1 MQRLNFGVL
10 IGVLTV
16 LILVLSLGGTV
27 LAAGQQT
34 TLDISQGNIIISPT
48 GYSLGANTGQP
59 NPEGYLITQTGG
71 GSTANTIT
79 ITGGEHDITI
89 DNITIQASANAAIE
103 VQTGAAVSLTL
114 SGTNSLSGGD
124 GFAGISVA
132 AAWAGDGSYDAANS
146 GQLILLGS
154 GQLTATGGKATGR
167 YGAGAGIG
175 GDGFGAAEAA
185 HQAGGDFG
193 QIIIENGQISAYGGA
208 ATLSSNGAGAGI
220 GGGGVGGID
229 AEWIYA
235 GSIVINGGTI
245 EATGGDEPYATR
257 SAAGIGLGS
266 SDGNYHAFG
275 DSLTIEITNGNVT
288 ATGGTGAAGI
298 GGGTNAS
305 SGGISISGGTVKA
318 FGKADSVWGG
328 AGIGGGDNGLS
339 GPIKIS
345 GTAAVTAVSKG
356 GAAGIGGGSTGR
368 ATEIIIEGQANVTA
382 IGSQYGAGI
391 GAGGDIS
398 GYSGVL
404 NCGKITINSSGT
416 VTAYGG
422 AYSQAIGVG
431 YGYDYA
437 NADYTANKLTVG
449 PQCGTV
455 WLLTK
460 SRQLAAFWG
469 QNEAGDGITDGLVL
483 EDTQAIWY
491 TLPNEGSF
499 PAADALT
506 NAYTSNKSANY
517 QWSFNA
523 ENSLSILQDANL
535 LHSYQYQQGFT
546 LGNWAAFI
554 AAAPAEQVS
563 ITYQWAGNDY
573 PDDVALPAEAI
584 IEAGTAYTA
593 APAPPTAEQYRF
605 DGWFTNAGCTE
616 PFIDGTIVGAATVL
630 YGKWVYTGGGGV
642 TTRHTITAS
651 GSTGGA
657 IEPSGKISVKAGGNK
672 TFIFT
677 AAEGYKI
684 ADIIVDGKSV
694 GMVSSYTFTDISS
707 SHTIEALFAPLAV
720 ASPDAT
726 GVSQWLNTVE
736 HIKYWHGYPD
746 GTFRPENSI
755 TRAEAAQIF
764 YSLLKDKS
772 VSLTKQFADV
782 AADAWYSPAVNALA
796 SLNIITGADNT
807 HFAPDA
813 AITRAEFTAMAM
825 RFTQTEAADTDVFS
839 DVSANAW
846 YYHYVMGAAQYGW
859 LTGYPDGTF
868 RPESQITRA
877 ELAAIINRMLGR
889 SADKAFITAHSG
901 QISPFSDVAPT
912 HWAYYDI
919 MEGSNAHIYS
929 IDNGVENWQR
939 LI

>member
-1 MQRLNFGVL
+1 M
-10 IGVLTV
+10 
-16 LILVLSLGGTV
+16 

-34 TLDISQGNIIISPT
+34 ALDISQGNIIISST
-48 GYSLGANTGQP
+48 GYSVGATTGQH

-79 ITGGEHDITI
+79 ITSGEHDITI
-89 DNITIQASANAAIE
+89 ENITIQASTNAAIK
-103 VQTGAAVSLTL
+103 VQAGAAVSLTL
-114 SGTNSLSGGD
+114 SGTNSLTGGT

-132 AAWAGDGSYDAANS
+132 AAWHDDDSYDAANS

-154 GQLTATGGKATGR
+154 GQLTTIGGKASGK

-175 GDGFGAAEAA
+175 GDGFGDTEAA

-193 QIIIENGQISAYGGA
+193 QITIESGQISAYGGQA
-208 ATLSSNGAGAGI
+208 VNLNYGAGAGI
-220 GGGGVGGID
+220 GGGGVKSD
-229 AEWIYA
+229 WSYA

-245 EATGGDEPYATR
+245 EVIGGADYNGFCAAAGIGSGASDGQSAVYSTDLTIEITDGVVTAQGGT
-257 SAAGIGLGS
+257 SAAGIGGS
-266 SDGNYHAFG
+266 ANGASGSIKLSG
-275 DSLTIEITNGNVT
+275 GTIT
-288 ATGGTGAAGI
+288 ATGG
-298 GGGTNAS
+298 
-305 SGGISISGGTVKA
+305 
-318 FGKADSVWGG
+318 ADGVWGG
-328 AGIGGGDNGLS
+328 AGIGGGDNGSS
-339 GPIKIS
+339 GLIEIG
-345 GTAAVTAVSKG
+345 GTATVTAVGKG
-356 GAAGIGGGSTGR
+356 GAAGIGGGNIGR
-368 ATEIIIEGQANVTA
+368 ATEITIEGQANVMA
-382 IGSQYGAGI
+382 FGGKYGAGI
-391 GAGGDIS
+391 GAGGNTS
-398 GYSGVL
+398 GYTGVL
-404 NCGKITINSSGT
+404 DCGQITINSSGV

-422 AYSQAIGVG
+422 AYSQAVGVG
-431 YGYDYA
+431 YGYDYT

-449 PQCGTV
+449 SQSGTV
-455 WLLTK
+455 WLFTE

-469 QNEAGDGITDGLVL
+469 QNKAGDGITDGLVI
-483 EDTQAIWY
+483 DGMQAIWY
-491 TLPNEGSF
+491 TLPNGGSF
-499 PAADALT
+499 PAVDTLDA
-506 NAYTSNKSANY
+506 AYTSDKAANY
-517 QWSFNA
+517 QWSYND
-523 ENSLSILQDANL
+523 NSLSILQNTNL
-535 LHSYQYQQGFT
+535 LHSCQYQLGFT

-563 ITYQWAGNDY
+563 ITYQWAGNNY

-616 PFIDGTIVGAATVL
+616 PFIDGTIVGADTVL

-642 TTRHTITAS
+642 TIRHTITAS
-651 GSTGGA
+651 GSAGGV

-672 TFIFT
+672 TFTIT

-684 ADIIVDGKSV
+684 ADIIVDGKSI
-694 GMVSSYTFTDISS
+694 GAVSRYTFTGVSS
-707 SHTIEALFAPLAV
+707 NHTIEAIFAPLAV

-736 HIKYWHGYPD
+736 HIQYWHGYPD
-746 GTFRPENSI
+746 GTFRPENSL
-755 TRAEAAQIF
+755 TKAEAAQIF

-796 SLNIITGADNT
+796 SLNIITGSDNT
-807 HFAPDA
+807 YFAPDA

-825 RFTQTEAADTDVFS
+825 RFTQMEEFDMDIFS

-889 SADKAFITAHSG
+889 SADKAFIAAHSG
-901 QISPFSDVAPT
+901 QISQFSDVAPT

-919 MEGSNAHIYS
+919 MEGSNAHTYS
-929 IDNGVENWQR
+929 MDNGVENWQD

>member
-1 MQRLNFGVL
+1 MQRLKFGVL

-16 LILVLSLGGTV
+16 LMLGLFSGWPV

-34 TLDISQGNIIISPT
+34 ALDISQGNIIISST
-48 GYSLGANTGQP
+48 GYSVGTTTGQH
-59 NPEGYLITQTGG
+59 NPDGYLITQTGG

-79 ITGGEHDITI
+79 ITDGEHDITI
-89 DNITIQASANAAIE
+89 ENITIQASTNAAIK
-103 VQTGAAVSLTL
+103 VQAGAAVSLTL
-114 SGTNSLSGGD
+114 SGTNSLTGGI

-132 AAWAGDGSYDAANS
+132 AAWHDDDSYDAANS

-154 GQLTATGGKATGR
+154 GQLTTIGGKASGK

-175 GDGFGAAEAA
+175 GDGFGDTEAA

-193 QIIIENGQISAYGGA
+193 QITIESGQISAYGGQA
-208 ATLSSNGAGAGI
+208 VNLNYGAGAGI
-220 GGGGVGGID
+220 GGGGVKSD
-229 AEWIYA
+229 WSYA

-245 EATGGDEPYATR
+245 EVIGGADYNGFCAAAGIGSGASDGSSAVYSTDLTIEIIDGVVTAQGGT
-257 SAAGIGLGS
+257 SAAGIGGS
-266 SDGNYHAFG
+266 ANGASGSIKLSG
-275 DSLTIEITNGNVT
+275 GTIT
-288 ATGGTGAAGI
+288 ATGG
-298 GGGTNAS
+298 
-305 SGGISISGGTVKA
+305 
-318 FGKADSVWGG
+318 ADGVWGG
-328 AGIGGGDNGLS
+328 AGIGGGDNGSS
-339 GPIKIS
+339 GLIEIG
-345 GTAAVTAVSKG
+345 GTATVTAVGKG
-356 GAAGIGGGSTGR
+356 GAAGIGGGNIGR
-368 ATEIIIEGQANVTA
+368 ATEITIEGQANVMA
-382 IGSQYGAGI
+382 FGGKYGAGI
-391 GAGGDIS
+391 GAGGSTS
-398 GYSGVL
+398 GYTGVL
-404 NCGKITINSSGT
+404 DCGPITINSSGV

-422 AYSQAIGVG
+422 AYSQAVGVG
-431 YGYDYA
+431 YGYDYT
-437 NADYTANKLTVG
+437 NADYTANKLTIG
-449 PQCGTV
+449 SQGGTV
-455 WLLTK
+455 WLFTE

-469 QNEAGDGITDGLVL
+469 QNKVGDGITDGLVL
-483 EDTQAIWY
+483 DGMQAIWY
-491 TLPNEGSF
+491 KLPNGGSF
-499 PAADALT
+499 PAVDTPAA
-506 NAYTSNKSANY
+506 AHTSDKAANY
-517 QWSFNA
+517 QWSYND
-523 ENSLSILQDANL
+523 NSLSILQNKNL

-616 PFIDGTIVGAATVL
+616 PFIDGTIVGADTVL

-642 TTRHTITAS
+642 TIRHTITAS
-651 GSTGGA
+651 GSAGGV

-672 TFIFT
+672 TFTIT

-684 ADIIVDGKSV
+684 ADIIVDGKSI
-694 GMVSSYTFTDISS
+694 GAVSIYTFTGVSS
-707 SHTIEALFAPLAV
+707 NHTIEAIFAPLDV

-736 HIKYWHGYPD
+736 HIQYWHGYPD
-746 GTFRPENSI
+746 GTFRPENSL

-772 VSLTKQFADV
+772 VFPTKQFADV

-796 SLNIITGADNT
+796 SLNIITGSDNT

-825 RFTQTEAADTDVFS
+825 RFTQMEEFDTDIFS

-889 SADKAFITAHSG
+889 SADKAFIAAHSG
-901 QISPFSDVAPT
+901 QISQFSDVAPT

-919 MEGSNAHIYS
+919 MEGSNAHTYS
-929 IDNGVENWQR
+929 MDNGVENWQG